1 MKKILCFLILVI
13 VLLSSQ
19 VLAYNIVRIQRN
31 FIDKDQCEPWI
42 EVEVENDELI
52 EDFTIAVSLTRDPSY
67 PLDFDIKDILI
78 VPGSRAENALL
89 WNFEVRNTSSTDT
102 AIIVG
107 HASSPE
113 MPGIAPGSSA
123 FMFLIRLNV
132 LQSGQDLIQGR
143 IYVDSCTNIS
153 PYGTWSWGDIQ
164 PYFID
169 AHTIDVG
176 KLPCGEVHFDVYPE
190 NDQLIGDH
198 CDGASFQFHA
208 FNYAP
213 GTEIRGYHICNDD
226 TIPQI
231 SDSGF
236 FSYPPGDP
244 GTYPITIEAWDNCPV
259 FAQYDFEVVLTNS
272 PMSFTNCPED
282 TVYCSWGW
290 SVQRDLGLTGLD
302 CDSVTTNIEF
312 LMQPGIE
319 MTFPTC
325 INGIFEW
332 HPTSWD
338 LGISELEITASDP
351 FGAEAVCTLL
361 VEVRDLPGLFCGD
374 ANRDQE
380 VNVSDAVYIINYIFV
395 GGPPPDPFDNANVN
409 CDFAVNVSDA
419 VWLINFVFVG
429 GPPPCNCN

>member
-1 MKKILCFLILVI
+1 MKKILYFSILII
-13 VLLSSQ
+13 VLFSSQ
-19 VLAYNIVRIQRN
+19 ILAENRVHIGPEYINWQRC
-31 FIDKDQCEPWI
+31 DYYL
-42 EVEVENDELI
+42 EVMIENDDTIQDFVIALSFSI
-52 EDFTIAVSLTRDPSY
+52 EYATY
-67 PLDFDIKDILI
+67 LDLDLGDIIV
-78 VPGSRAENALL
+78 VPGSRADGALQ
-89 WNFEVRNTSSTDT
+89 WNFEVRNSEETDT
-102 AIIVG
+102 AIIIG
-107 HASSPE
+107 HSSLPE
-113 MPGIAPGSSA
+113 MGGVPPGPLETMFYIKLNPLLEGSGYLVS
-123 FMFLIRLNV
+123 
-132 LQSGQDLIQGR
+132 
-143 IYVDSCTNIS
+143 DSCTEIA
-153 PYGTWSWGDIQ
+153 PYGNWSWGDIQ
-164 PYFID
+164 PQFDNPSWIEC
-169 AHTIDVG
+169 AV
-176 KLPCGEVHFDVYPE
+176 LPCGWMEFDTIPE
-190 NDQLIGDH
+190 NDVITADH
-198 CDGASFQFHA
+198 CDGAAFH
-208 FNYAP
+208 FYAHNEVNDSNAV
-213 GTEIRGYHICNDD
+213 GFGICHFDM
-226 TIPQI
+226 TPQI
-231 SDSGF
+231 SNEGV
-236 FSYPPGDP
+236 FSYPPAAP
-244 GTYPITIEAWDNCPV
+244 GTYPVTVEAWDPCPV
-259 FAQYDFEVVLTNS
+259 YGNYTFDVVLTNS

-395 GGPPPDPFDNANVN
+395 GGPPPDPMDNANVN

-429 GPPPCNCN
+429 GPPPCHCN